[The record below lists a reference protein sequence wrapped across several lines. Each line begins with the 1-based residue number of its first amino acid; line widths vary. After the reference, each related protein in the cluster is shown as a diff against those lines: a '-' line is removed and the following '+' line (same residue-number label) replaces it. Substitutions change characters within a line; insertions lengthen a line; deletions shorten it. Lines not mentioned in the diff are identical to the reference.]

1 MGMNKV
7 LAAAALATTG
17 AFGVTEAEAGGVQ
30 WSVTVGSPFYAPAPV
45 YIPPPPV
52 LYGPP
57 VPVFW
62 ARGHHQPRHWDRDGD
77 GIPNRYDHRYTPR
90 WDRDGDGVP
99 NRYDRYPN
107 GRHGWQGYSG
117 GHVGT
122 TGTADTMAA
131 AASIG
136 VAATA
141 VATAAA
147 VAGTMAAADTA
158 AAATKAC
165 LAPSGGA
172 PTQRAFQPNTLR
184 CRFCT

>member
-62 ARGHHQPRHWDRDGD
+62 ARGYHQPRHWDRDGD

-117 GHVGT
+117 GHRGYD
-122 TGTADTMAA
+122 GR
-131 AASIG
+131 
-136 VAATA
+136 
-141 VATAAA
+141 
-147 VAGTMAAADTA
+147 
-158 AAATKAC
+158 
-165 LAPSGGA
+165 GGHDG
-172 PTQRAFQPNTLR
+172 RGREHWGGGNGGGNGGGR
-184 CRFCT
+184 GGHDGRGGHGGGRY